1 MRFLQSAVERGQR
14 LSLLVAERLQE
25 LRQEQ
30 GLTLDQ
36 LAARVDL
43 HRTSVGL
50 VMRGQRGMTIASAS
64 SLASALGVRLSELLR
79 EAEQR
84 LHSS

>member
-1 MRFLQSAVERGQR
+1 MERGQR

-36 LAARVDL
+36 LAARASL

-64 SLASALGVRLSELLR
+64 SLANALGVRLSELLR

-84 LHSS
+84 LQGS